1 MACLNTSMVEEAM
14 QMEGY
19 GVGKGRVLVNDRHL
33 EVQVEQPTKASV
45 YLETSTN
52 LDSLSF
58 KNSCF
63 TV

>member
-1 MACLNTSMVEEAM
+1 MACLNTSMVKEAM

-19 GVGKGRVLVNDRHL
+19 GVGKGRVLVNDGHL
-33 EVQVEQPTKASV
+33 EVQVEQPSKANV
-45 YLETSTN
+45 YLETSSN

-58 KNSCF
+58 QNSCL